1 MTTRGK
7 IISTVLIV
15 LVLGLLI
22 GSYFTF
28 GSFSD
33 GNRAGTVIKLSHKGM
48 VFKTYEG
55 ELIQRTLSNAPG
67 DTWHFSVS
75 DPAIVAQ
82 INDAMAHNQH
92 VNLIYCEKY
101 YKFFW
106 QGDTDYFVTGITVV
120 Q

>member
-7 IISTVLIV
+7 IISTLLIV
-15 LVLGLLI
+15 LVVGLLI

-28 GSFSD
+28 GCFSD

-67 DTWHFSVS
+67 DTWHFSVT
-75 DPAIVAQ
+75 DAAIVAQ
-82 INDAMAHNQH
+82 INDAMARNQH